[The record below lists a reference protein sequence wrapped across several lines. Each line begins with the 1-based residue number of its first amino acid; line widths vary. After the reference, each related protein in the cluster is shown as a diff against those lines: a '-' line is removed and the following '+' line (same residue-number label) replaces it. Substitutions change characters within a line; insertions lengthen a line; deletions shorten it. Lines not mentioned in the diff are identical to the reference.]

1 MKFDNIIKLVKLGY
15 TETQIKQIEEILDSG
30 NGNTNTNPTPT
41 PIPNPIPTQTPAPAV
56 PAPINTAPIPTPTT
70 AAKTT
75 DAPRA
80 AETEKD
86 ADANANKNEPANNPI
101 NKEESETVTLL
112 KEMLGLIQ
120 KGNINTLSQQSTN
133 NPTDL
138 DGAAVLASII
148 NPKEVTKNG

>member
-30 NGNTNTNPTPT
+30 NMTTNPTPT
-41 PIPNPIPTQTPAPAV
+41 PIPTPTPAPAN
-56 PAPINTAPIPTPTT
+56 PAPINTAPTPTPTT
-70 AAKTT
+70 AAPTT
-75 DAPRA
+75 EAPRA

-120 KGNINTLSQQSTN
+120 KGNINTLSQQSMN

-148 NPKEVTKNG
+148 NPKEVTK

>member
-1 MKFDNIIKLVKLGY
+1 MKFDSIIKLVKLGY
-15 TETQIKQIEEILDSG
+15 SETQIKQIEEILDSG
-30 NGNTNTNPTPT
+30 NGNTNTNPN
-41 PIPNPIPTQTPAPAV
+41 PNPNPNPAPAV

-70 AAKTT
+70 AANTNE
-75 DAPRA
+75 APRA
-80 AETEKD
+80 AETGKD

-120 KGNINTLSQQSTN
+120 KGNINTLSQQSMN

>member
-41 PIPNPIPTQTPAPAV
+41 PTPNPAPAV

-70 AAKTT
+70 TAKTT

-86 ADANANKNEPANNPI
+86 TGANKNEPANNPI

-112 KEMLGLIQ
+112 KEMLGIIQ
-120 KGNINTLSQQSTN
+120 KGNINTLSQQSMN
-133 NPTDL
+133 NPTEL

>member
-1 MKFDNIIKLVKLGY
+1 MKFDSIIKLVKLGY
-15 TETQIKQIEEILDSG
+15 SETQIKQIEEILDSG
-30 NGNTNTNPTPT
+30 NGNTNTNPN
-41 PIPNPIPTQTPAPAV
+41 PNPNPNPAPAV

-70 AAKTT
+70 AAPTNE
-75 DAPRA
+75 APRA
-80 AETEKD
+80 AETGKD

-120 KGNINTLSQQSTN
+120 KGNINTLSQQSMN

-148 NPKEVTKNG
+148 NPKEVKNNG